1 MRIVIGGAGEVGRG
15 VAKALRSEGRD
26 VVLIDTDP
34 VAIKEAQA
42 LDVLVVQGDATL
54 REDLMEAEVQNAEV
68 YIAATQRDEI
78 NMISC
83 ALARDIARQAGKKT
97 ELMTIARIH
106 DASLISD
113 EQGEDLTR
121 WSGVQHAVCSDLLVI
136 EDLKVGL
143 QGASMV
149 EVLPLGRD
157 AWVSIVEVL
166 PSADNLIGSTLQESQ
181 DNVDG
186 LPRIFGIKE
195 PGKKSYIPTSDT
207 VIVANSLVA
216 FATIGKHTFR
226 RILLAS
232 GHEPPDY
239 PDHPRVMIFGATR
252 LGRQI
257 AKSYLE
263 DGCRV
268 TVISENLEQANEL
281 AGSDFA
287 NTDLL
292 DSIHGNPLD
301 PDLLQE
307 LDVDDHH
314 ISISALSD
322 DHANMAVALHA
333 TELGVPVVGMVLDD
347 GQMAQIARRIGHSFA
362 VSRRRVS
369 INYILRHVH
378 SKVEGNYHLLSSI
391 PDIVGMSAIISPEH
405 RMIGKQVKVLEN
417 KQCRVAFIHRTSQ
430 SSGTESMLR
439 ASGDQIMKE
448 GDRLMLFAKVGDIE
462 DVEKRLTGS

>member
-1 MRIVIGGAGEVGRG
+1 
-15 VAKALRSEGRD
+15 
-26 VVLIDTDP
+26 
-34 VAIKEAQA
+34 
-42 LDVLVVQGDATL
+42 
-54 REDLMEAEVQNAEV
+54 
-68 YIAATQRDEI
+68 
-78 NMISC
+78 
-83 ALARDIARQAGKKT
+83 
-97 ELMTIARIH
+97 
-106 DASLISD
+106 
-113 EQGEDLTR
+113 
-121 WSGVQHAVCSDLLVI
+121 
-136 EDLKVGL
+136 
-143 QGASMV
+143 
-149 EVLPLGRD
+149 
-157 AWVSIVEVL
+157 
-166 PSADNLIGSTLQESQ
+166 
-181 DNVDG
+181 
-186 LPRIFGIKE
+186 
-195 PGKKSYIPTSDT
+195 
-207 VIVANSLVA
+207 
-216 FATIGKHTFR
+216 
-226 RILLAS
+226 
-232 GHEPPDY
+232 
-239 PDHPRVMIFGATR
+239 MIFGATR

-301 PDLLQE
+301 LDLLQE
-307 LDVDDHH
+307 LDIDDHH
-314 ISISALSD
+314 IAISALSD

-333 TELGVPVVGMVLDD
+333 TELGVAIVGMVLD
-347 GQMAQIARRIGHSFA
+347 GSQLAQIARRIGHSFA

-391 PDIVGMSAIISPEH
+391 PDIVGMSAILNVGH

-448 GDRLMLFAKVGDIE
+448 GDRLMLFAKVEDIE

>member
-1 MRIVIGGAGEVGRG
+1 MV
-15 VAKALRSEGRD
+15 RS
-26 VVLIDTDP
+26 
-34 VAIKEAQA
+34 
-42 LDVLVVQGDATL
+42 
-54 REDLMEAEVQNAEV
+54 
-68 YIAATQRDEI
+68 
-78 NMISC
+78 
-83 ALARDIARQAGKKT
+83 
-97 ELMTIARIH
+97 
-106 DASLISD
+106 
-113 EQGEDLTR
+113 
-121 WSGVQHAVCSDLLVI
+121 VC
-136 EDLKVGL
+136 
-143 QGASMV
+143 
-149 EVLPLGRD
+149 PF
-157 AWVSIVEVL
+157 
-166 PSADNLIGSTLQESQ
+166 
-181 DNVDG
+181 
-186 LPRIFGIKE
+186 RIFGIKE
-195 PGKKSYIPTSDT
+195 PGKKSYIPNPNT
-207 VIVANSLVA
+207 VIVPNSLVA

-226 RILLAS
+226 RILLAT
-232 GHEPPDY
+232 GHQPPEY
-239 PDHPRVMIFGATR
+239 PDHPRIMIFGATR

-287 NTDLL
+287 NTDFL

-301 PDLLQE
+301 PDLLHE

-314 ISISALSD
+314 IAISALSD

-333 TELGVPVVGMVLDD
+333 TELGVPIVGMVLDD

-391 PDIVGMSAIISPEH
+391 PDIVGMSALLNPEH

-417 KQCRVAFIHRTSQ
+417 KLCRVAFIHRTSQ

-439 ASGDQIMKE
+439 ASGDQILKE
-448 GDRLMLFAKVGDIE
+448 GDRLMLFAKVEDIE

>member
-34 VAIKEAQA
+34 VSIKEAQA

-54 REDLMEAEVQNAEV
+54 REDLMEAEVHNAEV

-83 ALARDIARQAGKKT
+83 ALARDISHQAGKS

-113 EQGEDLTR
+113 EESEDLTR

-149 EVLPLGRD
+149 EVLPLGHD
-157 AWVSIVEVL
+157 AWISVGEVL
-166 PSADNLIGSTLQESQ
+166 PSAEKLIGSTIQEAR

-195 PGKKSYIPTSDT
+195 PGKKSHIPDSDS
-207 VIVANSLVA
+207 VIVSNSLVA

-226 RILLAS
+226 RILLAT

-239 PDHPRVMIFGATR
+239 PDHPRVMVFGATR
-252 LGRQI
+252 LGQQI

-287 NTDLL
+287 NTELL
-292 DSIHGNPLD
+292 DSIHGDPLD
-301 PDLLQE
+301 AGLLQE
-307 LDVDDHH
+307 LDVDEHH
-314 ISISALSD
+314 IAISALSD

-333 TELGVPVVGMVLDD
+333 TELGVARVGMVLDD
-347 GQMAQIARRIGHSFA
+347 SQMAQIARRIGHSFA

-378 SKVEGNYHLLSSI
+378 SKVEGNYHLLSTI
-391 PDIVGMSAIISPEH
+391 PDIVGMSAILGPGH
-405 RMIGKQVKVLEN
+405 QMIGNKVKVLES
-417 KQCRVAFIHRTSQ
+417 KLCRVAFIHRTSQ
-430 SSGTESMLR
+430 SSGTESILR
-439 ASGDQIMKE
+439 ASSDQILME
-448 GDRLMLFAKVGDIE
+448 GDRLMLFAKVEDIE
-462 DVEKRLTGS
+462 NVEKRLTRS